1 MSVTESQQKSALDG
15 DSDYGAS
22 AANRSTDWDANDM
35 ISISRSRR
43 EVVTNDGEAAK
54 GVSKE
59 ESKTDKSF
67 NLYQFYSQ
75 SQGLDIELPPIH
87 TASGIRRNSRDK
99 TRLTE
104 GSKPRKVT
112 ESRVA
117 KIKPSAP
124 ISSKKRYILERIA
137 MQQDCVDEKEEQI
150 EQGQEKACDGVT
162 TQPLLPPSHDELPS
176 KFSDS
181 IIANDFL
188 VPGVPLQEEYD
199 ITLPELSS
207 NQEDSSHSLHHALN

>member
-15 DSDYGAS
+15 DSDYGTS
-22 AANRSTDWDANDM
+22 AANRRIDRDVNDV
-35 ISISRSRR
+35 ISISRSKR
-43 EVVTNDGEAAK
+43 EVVGNDEGAAK

-99 TRLTE
+99 IRQTE

-112 ESRVA
+112 ESKVA

-137 MQQDCVDEKEEQI
+137 MQQDCVDEKEDQI
-150 EQGQEKACDGVT
+150 EEGQQKAYNSLT
-162 TQPLLPPSHDELPS
+162 TQPPLPSSHDELPS

-207 NQEDSSHSLHHALN
+207 NQEDSSSSLHHALN